1 MLPATIGMISSVI
14 THTQEG
20 VWVVASVTCRDCGW
34 SKAVKQPITRRR
46 CGRCRSRHLHME
58 VFASDSAIMREH
70 SQVESREVRIQTNKV
85 LAGIVWSLTVG
96 LPIVGIFLGQVV
108 GALLGLA
115 GGVVTNILGSRV
127 STRIDRIERHTS
139 DG

>member
-1 MLPATIGMISSVI
+1 
-14 THTQEG
+14 
-20 VWVVASVTCRDCGW
+20 
-34 SKAVKQPITRRR
+34 
-46 CGRCRSRHLHME
+46 ME

-70 SQVESREVRIQTNKV
+70 WQVESREVRIQTNKM
-85 LAGIVWSLTVG
+85 LSGIVWSLTVG

-115 GGVVTNILGSRV
+115 GGVATNILGTRV
-127 STRIDRIERHTS
+127 SKRVEIFERHTS